1 MCVCRVEVS
10 SSASLKLTFQ
20 VQSFLLNPGLTA
32 GLDTA
37 LLRSVYASPA
47 TSIELHVH
55 ATMPIFYLG
64 SENPILAVHP
74 MPQALSP
81 LSHPDL
87 CVAVEDLER
96 LVLPLHLSTG
106 ITGLQGYILFHKAVE
121 SNQISMLTR
130 QAVYCLSHI
139 PVPPEGLLGM

>member
-1 MCVCRVEVS
+1 MIKPLSKILPDCAKGFLSLCVRGGGGVPTCSCVCIHICAYWGSTYLCMCVCRVEVS

-20 VQSFLLNPGLTA
+20 IQSLLLNPGLTA

-47 TSIELHVH
+47 TSIEVQVH

-64 SENPILAVHP
+64 SENTILVHP
-74 MPQALSP
+74 MPQALLP

-87 CVAVEDLER
+87 CVAVGR
-96 LVLPLHLSTG
+96 P
-106 ITGLQGYILFHKAVE
+106 
-121 SNQISMLTR
+121 
-130 QAVYCLSHI
+130 
-139 PVPPEGLLGM
+139 

>member
-20 VQSFLLNPGLTA
+20 IQSFLLNPGLTA

-47 TSIELHVH
+47 TSIEVHVH

-106 ITGLQGYILFHKAVE
+106 ITGLQGYIQFHKAVE
-121 SNQISMLTR
+121 SNQISIHTR
-130 QAVYCLSHI
+130 QAVYGLSHI